1 MARTGIGIAACV
13 LLTACAGPQLQPH
26 EDLKHAAA
34 AECQEKYRLD
44 VERYEFDRF
53 GRIIAWYKENR
64 SQQVLQP
71 FFACYNERLR
81 AKIQAASS
89 TAPVEG
95 AAAPTDLEQVPVPVW
110 KRGYEWTYLWE
121 SPRGSG
127 SFVWAVS
134 RVETVDGLDCYV
146 IKTGSRELVWRAQD
160 LAAVLQRNE
169 SALEMRYVP
178 PRLTF
183 AWPMSPGKTW
193 EQQFTMER
201 LQDRTTTNRLL
212 TWKVEGKETVA
223 VPAGSFP
230 ALKVVVRNKWNDSI
244 AFEYWYSPEVR
255 QLVRLRDRIPEGIE
269 TRVLAAFKLG

>member
-1 MARTGIGIAACV
+1 MAAGA

-34 AECQEKYRLD
+34 AECQEKYRQD

-71 FFACYNERLR
+71 FFACYQERLR
-81 AKIQAASS
+81 DKIQTASS
-89 TAPVEG
+89 TTAEVRTPTQTNLEHG
-95 AAAPTDLEQVPVPVW
+95 AAPVW

-127 SFVWAVS
+127 SFVWVVS
-134 RVETVDGLDCYV
+134 RMETVDGLDCYV
-146 IKTGSRELVWRAQD
+146 IKAGSRELLWRAQD

-169 SALEMRYVP
+169 NAIETRYIP

-183 AWPMSPGKTW
+183 AWPLLPGKDW
-193 EQQFTMER
+193 EQQLTVER
-201 LQDRTTTNRLL
+201 PQDRQTTNRAL
-212 TWKVEGKETVA
+212 TWKVEGTETVV
-223 VPAGSFP
+223 VPAGTFP
-230 ALKVVVRNKWNDSI
+230 TLKVVMRNNRNDSI
-244 AFEYWYSPEVR
+244 LLEYWYSPDVR
-255 QLVRLRDRIPEGIE
+255 QFVRLRDHLSYGIE
-269 TRVLAAFKLG
+269 TRVLSAFKLG